1 MYEKWFREYPYSM
14 LYCCSL
20 YRPLTEEPED
30 AVGCMREI
38 EYYSR
43 LRTQGIVN
51 TSNLGE
57 ETTAELIRES
67 IPWAE
72 RISELSGLSVFAT
85 VADKRFEA
93 ELSDIPGLF
102 TIENATKALY

>member
-57 ETTAELIRES
+57 ETTAGLIRES

-72 RISELSGLSVFAT
+72 RISELSGLPVMAT
-85 VADKRFEA
+85 VADKRFEG

>member
-1 MYEKWFREYPYSM
+1 M

-57 ETTAELIRES
+57 ETTAGLIRGVDPVGGEDIRAFGS
-67 IPWAE
+67 AG
-72 RISELSGLSVFAT
+72 RSDGL
-85 VADKRFEA
+85 ADKRFGRGTRRHFRVSSRRE
-93 ELSDIPGLF
+93 
-102 TIENATKALY
+102 ENATKAL